1 MRKGNKPAFGAEEI
15 SVFCEQISLI
25 LSANIPLYE
34 GMETLEGDYAGTA
47 GEEAFRAMNNEMQ
60 ESGSLA
66 AAVEAAGVF
75 PDYMTGM
82 VRVGEEA
89 GQLETVMRSLAQHY
103 MREAQIRSSA
113 INAVRYPLTL
123 MGVMLLVIA
132 VLVFQVMP
140 VFEKAFTSLSGGMS
154 GTSAAMMRAG
164 QTAGL
169 AVLAVM
175 LLMLGVCGLLAMLM
189 RGGKHPQLK
198 ERLIHSVKP
207 LARINRL
214 MTAQKFASVMSM
226 LLGSGFP
233 MEQALEL
240 MQTVYDS
247 EKSKALMRETVQRVL
262 GGEMIASAVEATGL
276 FDPLYLR
283 MIRVGFAA
291 GQADEALG
299 KVAKLQ
305 AQEIDDAMGRL
316 ISLIEPVLVIALSAM
331 IGALMLSVMMPL
343 AGVLSAMV

>member
-1 MRKGNKPAFGAEEI
+1 MHKGNKPAFSAEEI

-34 GMETLEGDYAGTA
+34 GMETLESDYMGTQ
-47 GEEAFRAMNNEMQ
+47 GEAAFRAMNEQIQ

-75 PDYMTGM
+75 PEYMTGM

-89 GQLETVMRSLAQHY
+89 GQLDTVMRSLAEHY

-113 INAVRYPLTL
+113 ISAVRYPLTL

-140 VFEKAFTSLSGGMS
+140 IFEKAFTSLSGGMS
-154 GTSAAMMRAG
+154 GASSAMMRAG
-164 QTAGL
+164 QAAGLIVLVVMLILMGICGVL
-169 AVLAVM
+169 AVLMRAGKLPQFKEAVM
-175 LLMLGVCGLLAMLM
+175 
-189 RGGKHPQLK
+189 R
-198 ERLIHSVKP
+198 SVRP
-207 LARINRL
+207 LAKLNKL
-214 MTAQKFASVMSM
+214 MMAQKFASVMSM

-240 MQTVYDS
+240 METVYDA
-247 EKSKALMRETVQRVL
+247 ERGKALMREASERVL
-262 GGEMIASAVEATGL
+262 GGETIAAAIEAAQL

-283 MIRVGFAA
+283 MIRVGFSA
-291 GQADEALG
+291 GQADEALA

-305 AQEIDDAMGRL
+305 AQEIDDAMARL

>member
-1 MRKGNKPAFGAEEI
+1 MRKGNRPAFGAEEI

-34 GMETLEGDYAGTA
+34 GLETLEGDYAGTA

-60 ESGSLA
+60 VSGSLA

-113 INAVRYPLTL
+113 ISAVRYPLTL

-154 GTSAAMMRAG
+154 GASAAMMRAG

-175 LLMLGVCGLLAMLM
+175 LLLLGVFGALALLM
-189 RGGKHPQLK
+189 RGGKRPQLK
-198 ERLIHSVKP
+198 DRMMSLVKP
-207 LARINRL
+207 LSKINRL
-214 MTAQKFASVMSM
+214 MTAQKFASVMAM

-247 EKSKALMRETVQRVL
+247 EKSKALMAETAQRVL
-262 GGEMIASAVEATGL
+262 GGEPIASAVEATEL

-283 MIRVGFAA
+283 MIRVGFAS
-291 GQADEALG
+291 GQADEALS
-299 KVAKLQ
+299 KVANLQ
-305 AQEIDDAMGRL
+305 AQELDDAMARL

>member
-34 GMETLEGDYAGTA
+34 GLETLEGDYAGTA
-47 GEEAFRAMNNEMQ
+47 GEEAFRTMNNEMQ
-60 ESGSLA
+60 VSGSLA

-103 MREAQIRSSA
+103 MREAQICSSA
-113 INAVRYPLTL
+113 VSAVRYPLTL

-140 VFEKAFTSLSGGMS
+140 VFEKAFSSLSGGMS
-154 GTSAAMMRAG
+154 GASAAMMRAG

-169 AVLAVM
+169 AVLVVM
-175 LLMLGVCGLLAMLM
+175 LLLLAGCGALALLL
-189 RGGKHPQLK
+189 RGGKRPQLK
-198 ERLIHSVKP
+198 DRLMNCVKP

-214 MTAQKFASVMSM
+214 TTAQKFASVMSM

-247 EKSKALMRETVQRVL
+247 EKSKALMRETAEQVL
-262 GGEMIASAVEATGL
+262 AGEPIASAVEATEL

-283 MIRVGFAA
+283 MIRVGFAS

-305 AQEIDDAMGRL
+305 AQELDDAMARL
-316 ISLIEPVLVIALSAM
+316 ISLIEPVLVIALSVM